1 MLEHYLWFIATNW
14 WTVIITLIVVMI
26 LLNFSTWLLEKE
38 LSTLWKKL
46 KIPGSVR
53 WATFDAASSSLP
65 EFITALVWLMVLWD
79 KWLEVWIGTIWGS
92 AVFNILII
100 PAFVLLFYRWTKNI
114 KISLWSI
121 KRDSIF
127 YILSILIFILWIFS
141 WALTIMWIAL
151 VLLYTVYLIVLYKH
165 SKKHRKL
172 NEEEIQSAY
181 DEVANK
187 KVNYFLI
194 LLSLILIYVWV
205 EAAVVASS
213 WIWETLHISMLV
225 VSLVLL
231 AGITSIPD
239 TLLSVKSA
247 KKWDADAWM
256 GNAVWS
262 NIFDICIWLGLPILI
277 WTLFMWLH
285 PHVNFNSNVWI
296 FIFLFISVIIYFL
309 ILSKKWLWKKD
320 SLYLFALYL
329 LFIAYVA
336 YLSMK

>member
-1 MLEHYLWFIATNW
+1 MLEQYLWFIATNR
-14 WTVIITLIVVMI
+14 WTVIISLLIVMV
-26 LLNFSTWLLEKE
+26 LLNFASWLLEEE

-65 EFITALVWLMVLWD
+65 EFLTALVWLMVLWN
-79 KWLEVWIGTIWGS
+79 KWLEVWIWTIWGS

-100 PAFVLLFYRWTKNI
+100 PAFVLLFYKWRKHI
-114 KISLWSI
+114 KISLWWI

-141 WALTIMWIAL
+141 GALTIMWFAL
-151 VLLYTVYLIVLYKH
+151 VLLYIVYLITLYKH
-165 SKKHRKL
+165 SIKHRKA
-172 NEEEIQSAY
+172 NEEEIQKDY
-181 DEVANK
+181 DEVADK

-194 LLSLILIYVWV
+194 LLALILIYVWV
-205 EAAVVASS
+205 EASIVGAT

-225 VSLVLL
+225 ISLALL

-256 GNAVWS
+256 WNAVWS
-262 NIFDICIWLGLPILI
+262 NIFDICIWLWLPILI
-277 WTLFMWLH
+277 WTLFMHLH
-285 PHVNFNSNVWI
+285 PHVDFNSNVGI
-296 FIFLFISVIIYFL
+296 FVFLFISVIIYFL

-329 LFIAYVA
+329 LFIVYVI
-336 YLSMK
+336 YLAMK

>member
-1 MLEHYLWFIATNW
+1 MLEQYLWFISTNW
-14 WTVIITLIVVMI
+14 LTVIVSLVVVMI
-26 LLNFSTWLLEKE
+26 LLNLSAWLLEKE
-38 LSTLWKKL
+38 LWILWRKL

-65 EFITALVWLMVLWD
+65 EFLTALVWLMVLWN
-79 KWLEVWIGTIWGS
+79 KWLEVWIGTIWWS

-100 PAFVLLFYRWTKNI
+100 PAFVLLFYKGTQNI
-114 KISLWSI
+114 KISLWWI

-127 YILSILIFILWIFS
+127 YILSILIFILGIFS

-151 VLLYTVYLIVLYKH
+151 ILLYVVYLITLYKH
-165 SKKHRKL
+165 SVKHRKT
-172 NEEEIQSAY
+172 NEEEIEKAY
-181 DEVANK
+181 TEVADK

-194 LLSLILIYVWV
+194 LLSLTLIYVWV
-205 EAAVVASS
+205 EASVVAAT
-213 WIWETLHISMLV
+213 WIWGTLHIGMLV

-239 TLLSVKSA
+239 ALLSVKSVQ
-247 KKWDADAWM
+247 KWDIDAWM
-256 GNAVWS
+256 GNAVGS

-285 PHVNFNSNVWI
+285 PHINFNQNVSI
-296 FIFLFISVIIYFL
+296 FIFLLISVIMYFL

-320 SLYLFALYL
+320 SFFLLALYL
-329 LFIAYVA
+329 LFIAYVV
-336 YLSMK
+336 YLGMK

>member
-1 MLEHYLWFIATNW
+1 MLEHYLWFISTNW
-14 WTVIITLIVVMI
+14 FTVIITLVVVMV
-26 LLNFSTWLLEKE
+26 LLNFATWLLEWE

-53 WATFDAASSSLP
+53 WATFDATSSSLP
-65 EFITALVWLMVLWD
+65 EFLTALVWLMVLWN

-100 PAFVLLFYRWTKNI
+100 PAFVLLFYRWTKHIEIN
-114 KISLWSI
+114 LWSI

-141 WALTIMWIAL
+141 GALTIMWVAL
-151 VLLYTVYLIVLYKH
+151 VLLYVVYLITLYKH
-165 SKKHRKL
+165 SVKHRKL
-172 NEEEIQSAY
+172 NEEEIQVAY
-181 DEVANK
+181 DEVADK

-194 LLSLILIYVWV
+194 LLALILIYVWV
-205 EAAVVASS
+205 EAAVVGAN

-239 TLLSVKSA
+239 TLLSMKST

-256 GNAVWS
+256 WNAVGS
-262 NIFDICIWLGLPILI
+262 NIFDICIWLWLPILI
-277 WTLFMWLH
+277 WTLFMWLN
-285 PHVNFNSNVWI
+285 PHVDFNSNVWI

-329 LFIAYVA
+329 LFIAYVV
-336 YLSMK
+336 YLSIK

>member
-14 WTVIITLIVVMI
+14 LTVIITLVVVMV

-53 WATFDAASSSLP
+53 WATFDGL
-65 EFITALVWLMVLWD
+65 IILWN
-79 KWLEVWIGTIWGS
+79 KWLEVWIGTIGWS
-92 AVFNILII
+92 AVFNVLII
-100 PAFVLLFYRWTKNI
+100 PIFVLLFYRWTKHINI
-114 KISLWSI
+114 DLWSI
-121 KRDSIF
+121 KRDSVF
-127 YILSILIFILWIFS
+127 YIVSIIIFILWIFS
-141 WALTIMWIAL
+141 GALIIMWIAL
-151 VLLYTVYLIVLYKH
+151 ILLYTVYLLTLYKH

-172 NEEEIQSAY
+172 NEKEIQSAY
-181 DEVANK
+181 DEVVDK

-205 EAAVVASS
+205 EASVVAAS
-213 WIWETLHISMLV
+213 WIWKTLHISMLV
-225 VSLVLL
+225 ISLVLL
-231 AGITSIPD
+231 AGVSSIPD
-239 TLLSVKSA
+239 TLLSLKSA
-247 KKWDADAWM
+247 QKWDIDAWM

-285 PHVNFNSNVWI
+285 PHVDFNSNVWI

-309 ILSKKWLWKKD
+309 ILSEKWLWKKD